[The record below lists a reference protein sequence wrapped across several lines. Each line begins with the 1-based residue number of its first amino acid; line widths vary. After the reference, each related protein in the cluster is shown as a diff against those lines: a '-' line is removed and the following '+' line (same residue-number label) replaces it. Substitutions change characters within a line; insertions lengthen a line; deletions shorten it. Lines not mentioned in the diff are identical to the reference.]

1 MSNKLYALVGPHG
14 AGKAS
19 IIEKLAGMGM
29 HYIPHYTTYKFH
41 KGDKYKD
48 LCRHVSREDFPR
60 ENLLVR
66 FTHKGGYF
74 GLKKTDILE
83 ALNNHGVSVTILEQN
98 GIRQLRNFLHESLVT
113 IYLMVDYMTIVE
125 RLVKL
130 GYKNQ
135 EMRYHLQYADNNNEF
150 DAWKLCDHVV
160 KNTGDIDTAM
170 RQILAIMNLDRPLY
184 PEELKRCL
192 G

>member
-1 MSNKLYALVGPHG
+1 MTNKLYALVGPHG
-14 AGKAS
+14 AGKAT
-19 IIEKLAGMGM
+19 IIEALRDMGM
-29 HYIPHYTTYKFH
+29 HYISHHTTYKFH

-48 LCRHVSREDFPR
+48 LCIPVSREDFPR
-60 ENLLVR
+60 ENYLVR

-74 GLKKTDILE
+74 GLKKPDILD

-150 DAWKLCDHVV
+150 DAWKICDHVV
-160 KNTGDIDTAM
+160 KNTGEMDVTL
-170 RQILAIMNLDRPLY
+170 RQILAIMDLDRPLY
-184 PEELKRCL
+184 PEELQRRL